1 MMAGASIYWWRSKA
15 LRQRGGVHAIAI
27 GNTPDEARARIR
39 IHAREW
45 LKARYGDAMDEIAV
59 YLTRLDHDLDAA
71 PEVGDVHLLIG
82 GSA

>member
-1 MMAGASIYWWRSKA
+1 MMAGASIYCWRSKA
-15 LRQRGGVHAIAI
+15 LRQRNGVHAIAI

-45 LKARYGDAMDEIAV
+45 LKARYGDAIDEIAV
-59 YLTRLDHDLDAA
+59 YLARLDRDLAA
-71 PEVGDVHLLIG
+71 EPENATVLLIG